1 MKILHKSPGK
11 GGRGGGGG
19 GKGEG
24 ERGEGGIKYCQTFS
38 PAKSINHLQ
47 SANFIFAQIISGRKQ
62 RCPCPA
68 QPPQLKR
75 QSHKID
81 TFFKSVQFHLDHD
94 YQTKMLTHTACCF
107 KFTEIF

>member
-75 QSHKID
+75 QSHNGQRIEMLKRHIVD
-81 TFFKSVQFHLDHD
+81 KYIKKSFIFHHRHMNL
-94 YQTKMLTHTACCF
+94 
-107 KFTEIF
+107 